1 MSILKLNNE
10 VNLMER
16 IKMKSED
23 LFKDAK
29 NYLPGGVDSP
39 VRAIKPYPFF
49 ALKGEGPR
57 LFDVDGNSYLDY
69 CLAYGP
75 LVLGHSYP
83 PVMEAVGQQL
93 LRGSA
98 YGVPTEA
105 EVNLAREVVKRVPCA
120 EMIRFVNSGT
130 EATMSAIR
138 LARAVT
144 GKKKIIKFEGAY
156 HGAHDYV
163 LVKSGSGAAGLPDS
177 PGVPEE
183 TTRNTV
189 LVPFNDEEAITNLV
203 EQEKDEIAA
212 IILEPVM
219 GNVGCIP
226 PQKGFLEFLRKITSE
241 NDIILIFDEVITGFR
256 IASGG
261 AQEYFGVTPDLV
273 TMGKILGGGFPMG
286 AFAGKREL
294 MERIAPQGD
303 VYQAGTFN
311 GNPISITAG
320 METLKNLDKDYY
332 RESESK
338 GLQMRRGLGDILED
352 AALEYQVAGLSSM
365 FQIYFTPTKVW
376 DYAQAK
382 TADVEKF
389 NTYFRTLLANEVFI
403 PPSQFECCFISAAHT
418 PNDIE
423 LTLEAMEK
431 GIKAA
436 EK

>member
-1 MSILKLNNE
+1 
-10 VNLMER
+10 
-16 IKMKSED
+16 MKSEE

-49 ALKGEGPR
+49 ALKGEGSR

-75 LVLGHSYP
+75 LVLGHAYP
-83 PVMEAVGQQL
+83 PVMDAVKEQL
-93 LRGSA
+93 AKGSA

-105 EVNLAREVVKRVPCA
+105 EIQLAKEVIKRVPCA
-120 EMIRFVNSGT
+120 EMVRFVNSGT

-144 GKKKIIKFEGAY
+144 GRKKIVKFEGAY

-163 LVKSGSGAAGLPDS
+163 LVKSGSGAVGLPDS

-183 TTRNTV
+183 TTKNTV
-189 LVPFNDEEAITNLV
+189 LVPFNNEESITALV
-203 EQEKDEIAA
+203 EKEGENLAA

-226 PQKGFLEFLRKITSE
+226 PKKGYLEFLRDITSE

-256 IASGG
+256 LATGG

-273 TMGKILGGGFPMG
+273 TFGKILGGGFPIG
-286 AFAGKREL
+286 ALAGKKEF
-294 MERIAPQGD
+294 MERIAPSGD

-320 METLKNLDKDYY
+320 IETLKNLDKSFYNDLDV
-332 RESESK
+332 K
-338 GLQMRRGLGDILED
+338 GLKMRRGIQDILQD
-352 AALEYQVAGLSSM
+352 ASLEYQVAGLSSM
-365 FQIYFTPTKVW
+365 FQLYFTSNEVW
-376 DYAQAK
+376 DYEHAK
-382 TADVEKF
+382 TADTDKF
-389 NTYFRTLLANEVFI
+389 NQYFRTLIRKEVFI
-403 PPSQFECCFISAAHT
+403 PPSQFECCFISKAHSSE
-418 PNDIE
+418 DIE
-423 LTLEAMEK
+423 RTLEVMGA

-436 EK
+436 LGK